1 MTERSNPKTG
11 GNVEQFEYTIVADGS
26 TGGNIP
32 EVSQRSVLISMP
44 GNGKE
49 QLAEQLAARIL
60 NAPVKRIKRTEAQ
73 MVASLKGD
81 LLSEASYLKN
91 RVSKLE
97 EKIAKLFAEVSPEA
111 AALVLR
117 SESMSHLS
125 RYLP

>member
-1 MTERSNPKTG
+1 M
-11 GNVEQFEYTIVADGS
+11 EQFEYTIVADGS